1 MKLSEEKALF
11 RAAAYCS
18 KAERCEFDVRRKLV
32 GWELTDEEQDRILK
46 RLKEEKYIDNSRYA
60 RSFINDKIK
69 YNKWGVN
76 KIVFE
81 LKKKR
86 VEEKYYSQILNDLSK
101 EEFEPQL
108 ISILK
113 TKNRSVK
120 AKDIYDRKNKLIR
133 FALGRGFSMDLVVK
147 CVEGLISGEYDEEDN

>member
-101 EEFEPQL
+101 EEFERQL